1 MLMMM
6 LMFMMRIVVVE
17 VVQIVANWRPQ
28 VMDRLRPMAEKG
40 CDD

>member
-1 MLMMM
+1 MIMMM
-6 LMFMMRIVVVE
+6 MMFMMRIVVVD
-17 VVQIVANWRPQ
+17 VAQIVANWGPQ

>member
-1 MLMMM
+1 MITMMM
-6 LMFMMRIVVVE
+6 MFMMRSVVVD
-17 VVQIVANWRPQ
+17 VAQIVANWRPQ

>member
-1 MLMMM
+1 MITMMMM
-6 LMFMMRIVVVE
+6 LMMRSVVVD
-17 VVQIVANWRPQ
+17 VAQIVANWRPQ